1 MSYHIYTT
9 DGIVLKRQNFGESNS
24 LFFILTA
31 DLGLIAAMAQAV
43 RSHRSKL
50 NSALQE
56 YSLVSVSCVK
66 GKNGWKVTN
75 AISKE
80 SFFFGAPLSA
90 QKLVSQISAVLVRMM
105 PGEQKHREVFSV
117 VANGFSELKNV
128 LTKGN
133 FEILMMLRILYHLG
147 YVEKNSQ
154 TENFL
159 QSADNVDNETA
170 DWSEKILKEVASSKL
185 ELVRLI
191 NKGLEESQL

>member
-1 MSYHIYTT
+1 
-9 DGIVLKRQNFGESNS
+9 

-31 DLGLIAAMAQAV
+31 DLGLIITSAQAV

-56 YSLVSVSCVK
+56 FSLVTLSCVK

-80 SFFFGAPLSA
+80 NFFFGAPLPI
-90 QKLVSQISAVLVRMM
+90 QKLVSQIASVLVRMM
-105 PGEQKHREVFSV
+105 PGEQKHREIFSV
-117 VANGFSELKNV
+117 TLAGFSALKNV
-128 LTKGN
+128 DEKNLGS
-133 FEILMMLRILYHLG
+133 FEILMMLRILFHLG
-147 YVEKNSQ
+147 YIDKNSQ

-159 QSADNVDNETA
+159 QPDT
-170 DWSEKILKEVASSKL
+170 DWNEKILNEVSSDKL
-185 ELVRLI
+185 GLIKLI